1 MKNKPYHE
9 MSTLELFRAYII
21 SKLPK
26 GKQKLS
32 RQQSR
37 LNEPPK
43 NVSINHIAIVLDG
56 IVEEVFRC
64 ENRLAALLLSEP
76 TFIEFDPEKEYPV
89 ISLTRYEDGSFNTP
103 SQQEELLSEEEISN
117 ILGK

>member
-1 MKNKPYHE
+1 MKNKSYHE

-26 GKQKLS
+26 GKQKLVD
-32 RQQSR
+32 QQTK

-43 NVSINHIAIVLDG
+43 DISINHIAIVLDG

-76 TFIEFDPEKEYPV
+76 TFVEFDPEKEYPV
-89 ISLTRYEDGSFNTP
+89 ISLTRYENGSFNTP
-103 SQQEELLSEEEISN
+103 KQEQELLSEEEISN
-117 ILGK
+117 ILGR